1 MIEYMSKGKAK
12 LIVSVGSGASRRR
25 KAKTVTY
32 TTKKELE
39 RMHRQFQD
47 EVHHNPLIDTTVQEL
62 VELYIRSRKAL
73 GVEATTIHGYE
84 VAAKRIYSRFEG
96 IDASDLTS
104 YQVQVFITD
113 MSEKYSAKTIRN
125 TVSLLSSAYENAV
138 RLGQLERNPCKTVT
152 LPKKEQT
159 KIDIF
164 DEEQIM
170 RFIRELNNERLDYK
184 VAYELALFCGLRR
197 SEILGLTEDAVDT
210 TFKWV
215 RVRQTR
221 HNVNGKD
228 VIQGTKTASSRRE
241 LAVPDFVMEDIKEL
255 IKKHNEVKYEHTD
268 FLIQD
273 GFGKP
278 MGHSALTT
286 QIYRI
291 EDKAGLPRVSIHDLR
306 HTFASM
312 LNNAG
317 VDIAMIS
324 HELGHSGI
332 AITLNTYT
340 HVFGN
345 VSNSSRGIADSLNN
359 KFEKQIESATF
370 LPPTSKE
377 KTADA

>member
-1 MIEYMSKGKAK
+1 MIEYISKGKAK
-12 LIVSVGSGASRRR
+12 LIVSVGSGDSRKR

-32 TTKKELE
+32 SSKKELE
-39 RMHRQFQD
+39 RMHQRFID
-47 EVHHNPLIDTTVQEL
+47 EVHHNPLIDTTVAEL
-62 VELYIRSRKAL
+62 LDMYIRSRQSL

-84 VAAKRIYSRFEG
+84 TAAKRVYSRFEG
-96 IDASDLTS
+96 INATELTS

-113 MSEKYSAKTIRN
+113 MGEKYSSKTIRN
-125 TVSLLSSAYENAV
+125 TISLLSSAYDNAI
-138 RLGQLERNPCKTVT
+138 RLGQLEKNPCKFVT
-152 LPKKEQT
+152 LPKKERA

-164 DEEQIM
+164 TEEEIK
-170 RFIRELNNERLDYK
+170 RFLRALNEERLDYK

-215 RVRQTR
+215 KVRQTR
-221 HNVNGKD
+221 HHVDGKD

-241 LAVPDFVMEDIKEL
+241 LAVPDFVIEDIKAL
-255 IKKHNEVKYEHTD
+255 IEKNNGVPYEHTD

-291 EDKAGLPRVSIHDLR
+291 EDRAGLPHVSIHDLR

-312 LNNAG
+312 LNSAH

-324 HELGHSGI
+324 HELGHSSIG
-332 AITLNTYT
+332 ITLNTYT

-345 VSNSSRGIADSLNN
+345 VSDSSRGIADTLNN
-359 KFEKQIESATF
+359 RFDKPIKSATF
-370 LPPTSKE
+370 LPPKANE